1 MADQHDD
8 RTPQEWRDVLAGF
21 DYPDDVRKTKGWRAR
36 RRAKA
41 EHRDAARRQT
51 AEWVREQRR
60 RDPIRPAGA
69 AIILV
74 LILALGAGA
83 RWVWPGLL
91 GESHDQGSRVT
102 ATAPPA
108 QDDKPGDAAP
118 PSSSSPEPS
127 TASPTA
133 PAVDLSD
140 PETVAEEA
148 VRLYL
153 TRNPPEDGEH
163 TAAVLRAAPYMTR
176 ALAENLSAHSD
187 PAWNRLVSRGGIA
200 TVDTVKVQP
209 AGNDLPADSPI
220 RVWRKVTPTVSVEG
234 YTDYKETPVLQL
246 ELMLSGSEWRVSR
259 ILGL

>member
-1 MADQHDD
+1 MPGKNDD

-21 DYPDDVRKTKGWRAR
+21 DYPEDVKRTKGLRAR

-41 EHRDAARRQT
+41 GHREETRRQT

-91 GESHDQGSRVT
+91 GESHDQGSRAT

-108 QDDKPGDAAP
+108 QDDKPADSVS
-118 PSSSSPEPS
+118 PSSSSAEPS

-133 PAVDLSD
+133 PAVDLGD
-140 PETVAEEA
+140 PRTVAEEA

-153 TRNPPEDGEH
+153 TRNPPQDETH

-176 ALAENLSAHSD
+176 ALTENLSAHSD
-187 PAWNRLVSRGGIA
+187 PAWNRLVSRGGVA
-200 TVDTVKVQP
+200 TVGTVKVQP

-220 RVWRKVTPTVSVEG
+220 RVWRTVTATVNVEG
-234 YTDYKETPVLQL
+234 YTTYKETPVLQL
-246 ELMLSGSEWRVSR
+246 ELMLSGDEWRVTR